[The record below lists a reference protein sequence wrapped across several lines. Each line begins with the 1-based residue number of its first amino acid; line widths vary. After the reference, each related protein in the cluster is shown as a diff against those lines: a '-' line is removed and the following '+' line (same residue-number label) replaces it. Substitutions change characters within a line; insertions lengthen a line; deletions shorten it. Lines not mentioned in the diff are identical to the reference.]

1 MGKRTDQIRHGLRH
15 LNDNMQDAY
24 VILTPQEQEKKIKA
38 FVNKN
43 GQQVVYQTDRDR
55 EVLRREWQLRQTELG
70 LCLRH
75 GGR

>member
-43 GQQVVYQTDRDR
+43 GQQVVYQM
-55 EVLRREWQLRQTELG
+55 G
-70 LCLRH
+70 
-75 GGR
+75 